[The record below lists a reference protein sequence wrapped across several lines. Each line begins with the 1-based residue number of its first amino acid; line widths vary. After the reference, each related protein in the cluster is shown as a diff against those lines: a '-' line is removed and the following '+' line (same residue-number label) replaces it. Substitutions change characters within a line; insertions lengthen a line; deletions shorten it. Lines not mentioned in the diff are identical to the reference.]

1 MTRGMQAQEP
11 RKRPRQGRSQATF
24 DAIVEAAAHIVER
37 DGYDRVT
44 TNDIAARAG
53 VSIGSLYQYFPTKEA
68 VLVELIRRKRTGLRQ
83 AFDEAYAGSEGQDP
97 EKRVRLLVE
106 AVMGHQ
112 YLTPNL
118 ARFVETANEK
128 LAVEADRQELEAH
141 IGRNLTELLAREGI
155 AEPDK
160 GAFEIVAI
168 VRGLVGHAGQSQTYD
183 RAELSKRASVAVSAY
198 IAALKAAS

>member
-83 AFDEAYAGSEGQDP
+83 AFDEAYAASEGQDP
-97 EKRVRLLVE
+97 ERRVRLLVE

-128 LAVEADRQELEAH
+128 LAVEADRQELETH